1 MTRPS
6 RTATLVSLGVAL
18 FLIAGALVLTRS
30 IPVEKV
36 LGTRIYLPIFHGA
49 STWVDIMLFVVMGA
63 FAAVYLITRR
73 EGIYA
78 WEVGFRTVAAPLWL
92 LNTGL
97 GLMAALGTWDFTGS
111 KSSPF
116 AEAIKDPRLSAQFWL
131 LVCLVLVL
139 GLLLLLDKLWQK
151 SLADLGYLAVMAVLL
166 GDVLLNPTKRAL
178 HPDNPVL
185 NSGWDIKGP
194 FFGIVACL
202 LIAGIVLA
210 WLVRGYVVA
219 GLASRAELAE
229 NPDSDRLDAAR

>member
-1 MTRPS
+1 MARPS
-6 RTATLVSLGVAL
+6 RSTTLVALGLAL
-18 FLIAGALVLTRS
+18 LFIVGSLVLTRS
-30 IPVEKV
+30 IPVERV

-49 STWVDIMLFVVMGA
+49 STWVDIMLFAIMGV
-63 FAAVYLITRR
+63 FAVAHLATRR
-73 EGIYA
+73 SDLYA
-78 WEVGFRTVAAPLWL
+78 WEVGFRAIASPLWL

-111 KSSPF
+111 QSSPF

-139 GLLLLLDKLWQK
+139 ALITLLDKLWQK
-151 SLADLGYLAVMAVLL
+151 SVADLGYLAVMAVLL
-166 GDVLLNPTKRAL
+166 GDVLINPTKRAL

-202 LIAGIVLA
+202 LIAGVIIA
-210 WLVRGYVVA
+210 WLVRGYVRA
-219 GLASRAELAE
+219 GLAKGEAEE
-229 NPDSDRLDAAR
+229 QKRLESSTESV

>member
-1 MTRPS
+1 MARPS
-6 RTATLVSLGVAL
+6 RSATLIALG
-18 FLIAGALVLTRS
+18 IAGAFIAAALVLTRS

-49 STWVDIMLFVVMGA
+49 STWVDIMLFVAMGLS
-63 FAAVYLITRR
+63 AVAYLVTRR
-73 EGIYA
+73 DDLYA
-78 WEVGFRTVAAPLWL
+78 WEVGFRAVAAPLWA

-131 LVCLVLVL
+131 LVCLGLVL
-139 GLLLLLDKLWQK
+139 ALLLLLDKLWQK
-151 SLADLGYLAVMAVLL
+151 SVADLGYLAVMAVLL
-166 GDVLLNPTKRAL
+166 GEVLINPTKRAL

-202 LIAGIVLA
+202 LVAGVVLA
-210 WLVRGYVVA
+210 WLVRGYVRA
-219 GLASRAELAE
+219 GLANREDQPVEATT
-229 NPDSDRLDAAR
+229 DSAA